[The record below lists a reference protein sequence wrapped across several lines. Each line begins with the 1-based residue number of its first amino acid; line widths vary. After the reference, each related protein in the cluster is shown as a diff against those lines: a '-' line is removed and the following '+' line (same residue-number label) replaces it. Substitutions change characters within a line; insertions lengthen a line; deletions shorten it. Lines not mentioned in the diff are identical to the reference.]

1 MELSNEASLRN
12 RKPTLLLAEASQMD
26 CDLLSHAIE
35 RQGQFRVVGCVFSSP
50 GVISAIRE
58 IQPDVALISGRL
70 VDGICAGLRAIR
82 KLQASR
88 TSSRIV
94 VLLDCEDRE
103 LVVESFR
110 CGAKGVV
117 YRSASPEELWRC
129 IASVYAGQIWASNN
143 EVRYLVEALVE
154 TPQAML
160 INPKRIELLSKRE
173 GEVARLAVNGLTN
186 REISQHLSLNEH
198 TVKNYLS
205 HVFEKLAVSSRIEL
219 IRCLGLEST
228 EAGMESGTSTL
239 QP

>member
-1 MELSNEASLRN
+1 MELPNETSERS

-26 CDLLSHAIE
+26 CQLLADAIE
-35 RQGQFRVVGCVFSSP
+35 RQGQFRVLGCVFSSA

-70 VDGICAGLRAIR
+70 VDGICAGLRAINQ
-82 KLQASR
+82 LHASR

-94 VLLDCEDRE
+94 VLLDSEDRE

-117 YRSASPEELWRC
+117 NRSASPKELWKC
-129 IASVYAGQIWASNN
+129 IASVYAGHIWASNN
-143 EVRYLVEALVE
+143 EVKYLVEALAE
-154 TPQAML
+154 APRATS

-173 GEVARLAVNGLTN
+173 GEVARLAVIGLTN
-186 REISQHLSLNEH
+186 REISQHLNLNEH

-205 HVFEKLAVSSRIEL
+205 HIFEKLAVSSRIEL
-219 IRCLGLEST
+219 IHCLSLEST
-228 EAGMESGTSTL
+228 EAG
-239 QP
+239 

>member
-1 MELSNEASLRN
+1 MELPNEVPELS

-26 CDLLSHAIE
+26 CQLLANAIE
-35 RQGQFRVVGCVFSSP
+35 RQGQFRVFGCVFGSAE
-50 GVISAIRE
+50 VISAVRE
-58 IQPDVALISGRL
+58 IRPDVALISGRL
-70 VDGICAGLRAIR
+70 VDGICAGLSAIN

-88 TSSRIV
+88 VSSRIV

-117 YRSASPEELWRC
+117 NRSASPKELCKC

-143 EVRYLVEALVE
+143 EVKYLVEALAE
-154 TPQAML
+154 TPRATS

-173 GEVARLAVNGLTN
+173 GEVARLAVIGLTN

-205 HVFEKLAVSSRIEL
+205 HIFEKLAVSSRIEL
-219 IRCLGLEST
+219 IHCLSLEST
-228 EAGMESGTSTL
+228 EAG
-239 QP
+239 

>member
-1 MELSNEASLRN
+1 MELPSEASERSK
-12 RKPTLLLAEASQMD
+12 KPTLLLAEASQMD
-26 CDLLSHAIE
+26 CQLLADAIE
-35 RQGQFRVVGCVFSSP
+35 RQGQFRVLGCVFSSA

-70 VDGICAGLRAIR
+70 VDGICAGLRAINQ
-82 KLQASR
+82 LQASR

-94 VLLDCEDRE
+94 VLLDSEDRE

-117 YRSASPEELWRC
+117 NRSASPKELWKC

-143 EVRYLVEALVE
+143 EVKYLVEALAE
-154 TPQAML
+154 TPRATS

-173 GEVARLAVNGLTN
+173 GEVAQLAVIGLTN
-186 REISQHLSLNEH
+186 REISQHLNLNEH

-205 HVFEKLAVSSRIEL
+205 HIFEKLAVSSRIEL
-219 IRCLGLEST
+219 IHSLSLEST
-228 EAGMESGTSTL
+228 AAG
-239 QP
+239 

>member
-1 MELSNEASLRN
+1 MELPNEASERSK
-12 RKPTLLLAEASQMD
+12 KPTLLLAEASQMD
-26 CDLLSHAIE
+26 CQLLADAIE
-35 RQGQFRVVGCVFSSP
+35 RQGQFRVLGCVFSSA

-70 VDGICAGLRAIR
+70 VDGICAGLRAINQ
-82 KLQASR
+82 LQASR

-94 VLLDCEDRE
+94 VLLDSEDRE

-117 YRSASPEELWRC
+117 NRSASPKELWKC

-143 EVRYLVEALVE
+143 EVKYLVEALAE
-154 TPQAML
+154 TPRATS

-173 GEVARLAVNGLTN
+173 GEVAQLAVIGLTN
-186 REISQHLSLNEH
+186 REISQHLNLNEH

-205 HVFEKLAVSSRIEL
+205 HIFEKLAVSSRIEL
-219 IRCLGLEST
+219 IHSLSLEST
-228 EAGMESGTSTL
+228 AAG
-239 QP
+239 

>member
-1 MELSNEASLRN
+1 MELPNEASERSK
-12 RKPTLLLAEASQMD
+12 KPTLLLAEASQMD
-26 CDLLSHAIE
+26 CQLLADAIE
-35 RQGQFRVVGCVFSSP
+35 RQGQFRVLGCVFSSA

-70 VDGICAGLRAIR
+70 VDGICAGLRAINQ
-82 KLQASR
+82 LQASR

-94 VLLDCEDRE
+94 VLLDSEDRE

-117 YRSASPEELWRC
+117 NRSASPKELWKC

-143 EVRYLVEALVE
+143 EVKYLVQALAE
-154 TPQAML
+154 TPRATS

-173 GEVARLAVNGLTN
+173 GEVAQLAVIGLTN
-186 REISQHLSLNEH
+186 REISQHLNLNEH

-205 HVFEKLAVSSRIEL
+205 HIFEKLAVSSRIEL
-219 IRCLGLEST
+219 IHSLSLEST
-228 EAGMESGTSTL
+228 AAG
-239 QP
+239 